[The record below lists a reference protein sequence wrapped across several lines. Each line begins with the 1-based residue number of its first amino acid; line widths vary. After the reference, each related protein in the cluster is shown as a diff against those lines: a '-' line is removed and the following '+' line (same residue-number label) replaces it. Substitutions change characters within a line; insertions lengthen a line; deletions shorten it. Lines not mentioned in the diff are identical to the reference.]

1 MDHQMSGFIKGE
13 SRSQIT
19 LFPEAI
25 DEYIE
30 EDNPVRV
37 VDVFVDDLDL
47 CALSFKTV
55 AADTGRPAY
64 HPSVMLKLFIYGY
77 LNRVQSS
84 RRLER
89 ETGRNVELMWLMGR
103 LAPDFKTI
111 SDFRRDNT
119 KAIKQVCREFV
130 LICRKLDLFADSLIA
145 IDGSKFK
152 AVNNRNRN
160 FTQAK
165 IKHRLKQIDE
175 SIARYLGQMAS
186 ADRVDLST
194 SKVKSERLNEK
205 IKKLSQEVKQLN
217 QMQQQLKETPDGQ
230 VSLTDPDAR
239 SMATSGRGSGL
250 VGYNAQAAVDSK
262 HHIIVEHEVTN
273 QGHDRAQ
280 LSNMGTQVK
289 TVLDVEELTVVADR
303 GYYSGEEIK
312 ACEEAGIT
320 TYLPKNQTSGNQA
333 KGYFGKRDFIYHPKD
348 DEYECPAGERAIY
361 RFAREEKGKLIRRYW
376 SSACVSCSMKSKCT
390 TGKER
395 RISRWEHEEILDT
408 VEARLE
414 QAPEMMKVRR
424 STVEHPFGTIKYWMG
439 ATHFQMKTLKHVGT
453 EMSLHV
459 LAYNM
464 KRVINIL
471 GTRQLIAAIQA

>member
-1 MDHQMSGFIKGE
+1 MSRFIKGE

-19 LFPEAI
+19 LFPEAV

-37 VDVFVDDLDL
+37 IDVFVDDLDL
-47 CALSFKTV
+47 SALGFKTV
-55 AADTGRPAY
+55 PADTGRPAY
-64 HPSVMLKLFIYGY
+64 HPGVMLKLFIYGY

-89 ETGRNVELMWLMGR
+89 EAGRNVELMWLLGR

-111 SDFRRDNT
+111 ADFRRDNT
-119 KAIKQVCREFV
+119 KAIKRVSREFV
-130 LICRKLDLFADSLIA
+130 LLCRKLDLFADSLVA

-175 SIARYLGQMAS
+175 SIARYLGQIAS
-186 ADRVDLST
+186 ADRVDRSNA
-194 SKVKSERLNEK
+194 KVKKEGLNEKISKLKQEVERLNETERELQK
-205 IKKLSQEVKQLN
+205 
-217 QMQQQLKETPDGQ
+217 TPDGQ

-262 HHIIVEHEVTN
+262 HHLIVTHEMTN

-280 LSNMGTQVK
+280 LSNMATQAK
-289 TVLDVEELTVVADR
+289 TVLDVDELTVVADR

-312 ACEEAGIT
+312 ACEEGGIR

-333 KGYFGKRDFIYHPKD
+333 KGYYGKRDFIYHPQD

-361 RFAREEKGKLIRRYW
+361 RFTREENGKQIRRYW
-376 SSACVSCSMKSKCT
+376 SSACTRCALKPQCT
-390 TGKER
+390 TGKNR
-395 RISRWEHEEILDT
+395 RISRWEHEAILDT

-464 KRVINIL
+464 KRVIKIL
-471 GTRQLIAAIQA
+471 GAKQLIAAIQA